1 MTIYIYL
8 SYMWKIHAD
17 ITYLYNLQWVL
28 YLSLWL
34 YPLHIISFYFLPR
47 QLVKSAT
54 LPTHVSESVHIK
66 FMSICPFP
74 QNRQQINTKKWTKKK
89 RYIWHAQWGSRNM
102 ICVWLWPFLWY
113 WFFPSYFCFVGLELD
128 CFSNL
133 KDGLPMKPLNGA
145 NTDIKLVLVY
155 LSESRLKM

>member
-1 MTIYIYL
+1 MTIYISFIYVKNTCRYNIFVQSTMGFVPL
-8 SYMWKIHAD
+8 SM
-17 ITYLYNLQWVL
+17 T
-28 YLSLWL
+28 LSSTHYQLL
-34 YPLHIISFYFLPR
+34 LFLPR

-113 WFFPSYFCFVGLELD
+113 WFFPLYFCFVGLELD

-133 KDGLPMKPLNGA
+133 KDG
-145 NTDIKLVLVY
+145 Y
-155 LSESRLKM
+155 QWSH